1 MKQTWL
7 LAGAIL
13 AATSLSAQK
22 KSALG
27 VNQWVDSVF
36 KTLTNDQKIAQ
47 LMIIRSSGM
56 KNGIPIFYDKE
67 VEEAIRKY
75 NIGGICVFQGGP
87 VQHALRINNFQKTA
101 QTPLLVTVDGEWG
114 LGMRFDSVQ
123 SLPRQ
128 VMLGA
133 TTDPTLMYDYGKA
146 VAEQCRRVGIQ
157 VNYAPVV
164 DINNNPA
171 NPVIGERSAGENKYK
186 VAELGIQYMK
196 GMQDNGVMACAKH
209 FPGHGDVAVDSHY
222 DLPLIG
228 KSRQEL
234 DSMELYP
241 FRELINAGVASVM
254 VGHLS
259 VPAIDDAKNRP
270 SSVSA
275 KHINQLLRNELGFKG
290 LTFTDALEMKGIANY
305 YPDGEASAQSLIAG
319 NDMLCLPG
327 DIPGGIAAVK
337 KAIRKKQLTWA
348 SINDKVRKV
357 LQAKYEYGL
366 ANLSPID
373 LHNLTNDLNKDIPTL
388 RRRVAEDAI
397 TLVRN
402 DNRAIFPLQP
412 GTNRRVAYVAIG
424 TAENNAMADRMRKD
438 YGAHTYFF
446 SNRLDENAANA
457 LIQYMIG
464 QYDVV
469 IAGIH
474 SYNRTPTRNFGLNA
488 AGLHLL
494 GHLKDNLPTITVF
507 FGNPYAISNSCNSQ
521 VLLAAYDDDPI
532 TQETA
537 ADLINGRISPKGKLP
552 VTVCPEIPSGTG
564 LVSARLLPETW
575 AGKLGFDYQ
584 QLAKIDSVCL
594 DAIKQQAIPGCVVLV
609 ARDGKIAYERSF
621 GTYTYT
627 DSTPMYCET
636 IFDMASVTKVMA
648 TTLSVMKLFDEG
660 KLDINKTIGDYI
672 SWTKGSDKAKLV
684 IKDILLH
691 EAGLK
696 SFIPF
701 YRETIDPVD
710 GTPNGSIYSNK
721 PDTLFNV
728 RVADHLFMRKDF
740 TDTLYKRILQS
751 ELGPAGKYIYSD
763 NDFIFLGKIVE
774 AISGQ
779 SLDEYTRK
787 TFYEP
792 LGLQYTGF
800 LPRNHFPAKYMAPTE
815 LEAIF
820 RKQRLQGD
828 VHDPGAAM
836 FGGVA
841 GHAGL
846 FSTGYE
852 LAVLSQLLLNKGS
865 IDGKT
870 FFKPTTV
877 DLFTVYASGISRRAL
892 GFDKPERDNAI
903 RKEPY
908 PASYVSAETFG
919 HTGFTGTCVWI
930 DPRYNLTYIF
940 LSNRVVN
947 NGDPNKFLRMSVRPK
962 VQDIIYKSMKLEVGS
977 GK

>member
-7 LAGAIL
+7 LAGCL
-13 AATSLSAQK
+13 LMATTLSAQK
-22 KSALG
+22 KSALSEDK
-27 VNQWVDSVF
+27 WVDSVF
-36 KTLTNDQKIAQ
+36 KTLSNDQKIAQ
-47 LMIIRSSGM
+47 LMVIRSSSIR
-56 KNGIPIFYDKE
+56 NGVPVFYDKE
-67 VEEAIRKY
+67 VEDAIRKY

-87 VQHALRINNFQKTA
+87 IQHATRINRFQQMA
-101 QTPLLVTVDGEWG
+101 NTPLMVTVDGEWG

-133 TTDPTLMYDYGKA
+133 TSDPTLMYDYGKA

-171 NPVIGERSAGENKYK
+171 NPVIGERSSGENKYK
-186 VAELGIQYMK
+186 VTELGIQYMK
-196 GMQDNGVMACAKH
+196 GLQDHGVMACAKH

-241 FRELINAGVASVM
+241 FRELVKAGVGSVM
-254 VGHLS
+254 VGHLA
-259 VPAIDDAKNRP
+259 VPAIDSEKNRP

-275 KHINQLLRNELGFKG
+275 KHVNELLREELGFQG

-305 YPDGEASAQSLIAG
+305 YPDGEASAQSLVAG

-327 DIPGGIAAVK
+327 DIPGGINAVK
-337 KAIRKKQLTWA
+337 KAIRKKALTWA
-348 SINDKVRKV
+348 SIDEKVKKV
-357 LQAKYEYGL
+357 LRAKYQYGL
-366 ANLSPID
+366 ANLSPIS
-373 LHNLTNDLNKDIPTL
+373 LHNLTEDLNKDIPAL
-388 RRRVAEDAI
+388 RRRVAEEAL

-402 DNRAIFPLQP
+402 NNSAIFPLQP

-424 TAENNAMADRMRKD
+424 TDKDNALAERMRKD
-438 YGAHTYFF
+438 YGAHVYFF
-446 SNRLDENAANA
+446 HNRLDENAANA

-469 IAGIH
+469 VAGVH
-474 SYNRTPTRNFGLNA
+474 GYNRTPAKNFGLSP

-494 GHLKDNLPTITVF
+494 GHLRDNLPTISVF

-521 VLLAAYDDDPI
+521 VLIAAYDDDPI

-537 ADLINGRISPKGKLP
+537 ADLINGRITPKGKLP
-552 VTVCPEIPSGTG
+552 VSVCAELPAGTG
-564 LVSARLLPETW
+564 LVANRLLPETW
-575 AGKLGFDYQ
+575 AGNLGFQYDK
-584 QLAKIDSVCL
+584 LAKIDSVCL
-594 DAIKQQAIPGCVVLV
+594 DAIKQKAIPGCVVLV

-627 DSTPMYCET
+627 DSTPVYCET
-636 IFDMASVTKVMA
+636 IFDMASVTKIMA
-648 TTLSVMKLFDEG
+648 TTLSVMKLVDEG

-672 SWTKGSDKAKLV
+672 SWTKGSDKAGLR
-684 IKDILLH
+684 IKDVLLH

-701 YRETIDPVD
+701 YRETIDPLD
-710 GTPNGSIYSNK
+710 GTPSGAIYSNK
-721 PDTLFNV
+721 TDSIFSV
-728 RVADHLFMRKDF
+728 RVADHLFMRGNYV
-740 TDTLYKRILQS
+740 DTLYKRILQS

-774 AISGQ
+774 AISGKN
-779 SLDEYTRK
+779 LDQYTRE

-792 LGLQYTGF
+792 LGLNFTGF
-800 LPRNHFPAKYMAPTE
+800 SPRNRFPASYMAPTE
-815 LEAIF
+815 QESIF

-846 FSTGYE
+846 FSTAYD

-865 IDGKT
+865 IQGKQ
-870 FFKPTTV
+870 FFKPATV
-877 DLFTVYASGISRRAL
+877 NLFTVYASAISRRAL
-892 GFDKPERDNAI
+892 GFDKPERDNVN
-903 RKEPY
+903 RNEPY
-908 PASYVSAETFG
+908 PAKYMSAETYG

-930 DPRYNLTYIF
+930 DPKYNLTYIF

-947 NGDPNKFLRMSVRPK
+947 NGDMNRFLKMSVRPK
-962 VQDIIYKSMKLEVGS
+962 VQDIIYEAMGA

>member
-1 MKQTWL
+1 MKKTWL
-7 LAGAIL
+7 LAAALVLASSLYAQRKSELGA
-13 AATSLSAQK
+13 K
-22 KSALG
+22 
-27 VNQWVDSVF
+27 NWVDSVF
-36 KTLTNDQKIAQ
+36 KTLSEDEKIAQ
-47 LMIIRSSGM
+47 LMIIRSSSV
-56 KNGIPIFYDKE
+56 KNGIPVFFDKE

-87 VQHALRINNFQKTA
+87 VQHALRINRFQRLAK
-101 QTPLLVTVDGEWG
+101 TPLLVTVDGEWG

-133 TTDPTLMYDYGKA
+133 TSDPTLMYDYGKA
-146 VAEQCRRVGIQ
+146 VADQCRRVGIQ

-171 NPVIGERSAGENKYK
+171 NPVIGERSAGEDKIK

-196 GMQDNGVMACAKH
+196 GLQENGVMACAKH

-222 DLPLIG
+222 DLPVIP
-228 KSRQEL
+228 KSRSEL

-241 FRELINAGVASVM
+241 FRKLIEAGVGSIM
-254 VGHLS
+254 VGHLA

-275 KHINQLLRNELGFKG
+275 KHIRQLLRDELGYKG
-290 LTFTDALEMKGIANY
+290 LTFTDALEMKGVANY
-305 YPDGEASAQSLIAG
+305 YPDGEASAESLVAG
-319 NDMLCLPG
+319 NDLLCLPG
-327 DIPGGIAAVK
+327 DIPGGIKAVK
-337 KAIRKKQLTWA
+337 KAIRKKRLSWID
-348 SINDKVRKV
+348 INEKVKK
-357 LQAKYEYGL
+357 LLYAKYEYGL
-366 ANLSPID
+366 AKLDSID
-373 LHNLTNDLNKDIPTL
+373 LHNLTADLNKDIPAL
-388 RRRVAEDAI
+388 RRRVSEQAI
-397 TLVRN
+397 TLLKN
-402 DNRAIFPLQP
+402 ENTAIFPLQP

-424 TAENNAMADRMRKD
+424 TNQDNALAARLRNDF
-438 YGAHTYFF
+438 GAHTYFF
-446 SNRLDENAANA
+446 GPKLEESSANS
-457 LIQYMIG
+457 LIQFMIG

-474 SYNRTPTRNFGLNA
+474 SYSRTPARNFGLNP

-494 GHLKDNLPTITVF
+494 NHLNQSIPTISVF
-507 FGNPYAISNSCNSQ
+507 FGNPYAIKNACENK
-521 VLLAAYDDDPI
+521 VILAAYDDDPI

-537 ADLINGRISPKGKLP
+537 ADIISGRISAKGQLP
-552 VTVCPEIPSGTG
+552 VSVCAEFPVGTG
-564 LVSARLLPETW
+564 IVTQRLLPETW
-575 AGKLGFDYQ
+575 AGNLGFRYDH
-584 QLAKIDSVCL
+584 LSKIDSVCE
-594 DAIKQQAIPGCVVLV
+594 DAIRQQAIPGCVVLV
-609 ARDGKIAYERSF
+609 ARDGKIAYERAF

-636 IFDMASVTKVMA
+636 IFDMASVTKIMA
-648 TTLSVMKLFDEG
+648 TTLSVMKLVDEG
-660 KLDINKTIGDYI
+660 RLEINKTIGDYLD
-672 SWTKGSDKAKLV
+672 WTKGSNKAALR

-696 SFIPF
+696 AYIPF
-701 YRETIDPVD
+701 YRETIDPLD
-710 GTPNGSIYSNK
+710 GTPSGTLYSNR
-721 PDTLFNV
+721 PDTLFSV
-728 RVADHLFMRKDF
+728 RVAENLYIRKDYR
-740 TDTLYKRILQS
+740 DSLHYKILQS

-763 NDFIFLGKIVE
+763 NDFIFLGRIVE
-774 AISGQ
+774 AITGQ
-779 SLDEYTRK
+779 SLDDYTRK

-792 LGLQYTGF
+792 LGLKHTGF
-800 LPRNHFPAKYMAPTE
+800 LPRNHFPAGYMAPTE
-815 LEAIF
+815 TEPLF

-846 FSTGYE
+846 FSTAYD
-852 LAVLSQLLLNKGS
+852 LAVLSQLLLNKGT
-865 IDGKT
+865 IQGQT
-870 FFKPTTV
+870 FFKPATV

-892 GFDKPERDNAI
+892 GFDKPERDNVN

-908 PASYVSAETFG
+908 PAAHVSAETFG

-930 DPRYNLTYIF
+930 DPKYNLTYIF

-947 NGDPNKFLRMSVRPK
+947 NGDMNRFLKMSVRPK
-962 VQDIIYKSMKLEVGS
+962 VQDIIYESMK
-977 GK
+977 

>member
-7 LAGAIL
+7 LAGALL
-13 AATSLSAQK
+13 AAASLSAQK
-22 KSALG
+22 RSAPG
-27 VNQWVDSVF
+27 ADQWVDSVF

-47 LMIIRSSGM
+47 LMIVRSSGM
-56 KNGIPIFYDKE
+56 KNGLPVFYDQE
-67 VEEAIRKY
+67 VAEAIRKY
-75 NIGGICVFQGGP
+75 NIGGICLFQGGP
-87 VQHALRINNFQKTA
+87 VQHALRINNFQQLAK
-101 QTPLLVTVDGEWG
+101 TPLLVTVDGEWG
-114 LGMRFDSVQ
+114 LGMRFDSVM

-133 TTDPTLMYDYGKA
+133 TSDPSLMYDYGKA
-146 VAEQCRRVGIQ
+146 VAEQCKRIGIQ

-171 NPVIGERSAGENKYK
+171 NPVIGERSAGENKQK

-196 GMQDNGVMACAKH
+196 GLQDHGVMACAKH

-222 DLPLIG
+222 DLPVIP

-241 FRELINAGVASVM
+241 FRQLIEAGVGSVM
-254 VGHLS
+254 VGHLA

-270 SSVSA
+270 SSVSS
-275 KHINQLLRNELGFKG
+275 KHINELLRKELGFKG

-319 NDMLCLPG
+319 NDLLCLPG
-327 DIPGGIAAVK
+327 DIPGGIQAVK

-348 SINDKVRKV
+348 AIDEKVRKM
-357 LQAKYEYGL
+357 LYAKFEYGL
-366 ANLSPID
+366 AARQPID
-373 LHNLTNDLNKDIPTL
+373 LHNLTADLNKDIPNL
-388 RRRVAEDAI
+388 RQRVAEEAI
-397 TLVRN
+397 TLLKN
-402 DNRAIFPLQP
+402 ENRAIFPLQP

-424 TAENNAMADRMRKD
+424 PSQDNALAARMRKD

-457 LIQYMIG
+457 LIQFMIG

-469 IAGIH
+469 VAGVH
-474 SYNRTPTRNFGLNA
+474 SYSRTPARNFGLNP

-494 GHLKDNLPTITVF
+494 GHLRDNIPTITVF
-507 FGNPYAISNSCNSQ
+507 FGNPYAIKNACDNQ

-537 ADLINGRISPKGKLP
+537 ADLINGKISPKGKLP
-552 VTVCPEIPSGTG
+552 VSVCPELGAGAG
-564 LVSARLLPETW
+564 LVTQRVLPETW
-575 AGKLGFDYQ
+575 PGNLGFKYD
-584 QLAKIDSVCL
+584 QLVKIDSVCL

-609 ARDGKIAYERSF
+609 ARDGKIAYERSY
-621 GTYTYT
+621 GTYTYN

-636 IFDMASVTKVMA
+636 IFDMASVTKIMA
-648 TTLSVMKLFDEG
+648 TTLSVMKLVDEG
-660 KLDINKTIGDYI
+660 RLDINKTLGDYLE
-672 SWTKGSDKAKLV
+672 WTKGSDKAGLR

-710 GTPNGSIYSNK
+710 GTPNGTIYANR
-721 PDTLFNV
+721 PDSLYTI
-728 RVADHLFMRKDF
+728 RVAENLYLRKDY
-740 TDTLYKRILQS
+740 TDTLHKRILHS
-751 ELGPAGKYIYSD
+751 DLGPAGKYVYSD
-763 NDFIFLGKIVE
+763 NDFIFLGRIVE
-774 AISGQ
+774 AITGQ
-779 SLDEYTRK
+779 SLDHYTRS

-792 LGLQYTGF
+792 LGLTHTGF
-800 LPRNHFPAKYMAPTE
+800 QPRTRFAAGYMAPTE
-815 LEAIF
+815 TEPVF

-846 FSTGYE
+846 FSTAYD
-852 LAVLSQLLLNKGS
+852 LAVLSQLLLNKGTLQ
-865 IDGKT
+865 GQT
-870 FFKPTTV
+870 FFKPSTV
-877 DLFTVYASGISRRAL
+877 NLFTVYASGISRRAL
-892 GFDKPERDNAI
+892 GFDKPERDNPN

-908 PASYVSAETFG
+908 PATYASAETFG

-930 DPRYNLTYIF
+930 DPKYNLTYIF

-962 VQDIIYKSMKLEVGS
+962 VQDIIYKSMGVGEN
-977 GK
+977 